1 VDAVDAWMKKRI
13 NLSGMNFEI
22 ISNIEEV
29 ETIAVGGRIR
39 DIIGYDAHGI
49 GKKEMKIK
57 LLQINR

>member
-1 VDAVDAWMKKRI
+1 MKKRI

-39 DIIGYDAHGI
+39 GIIGYDAHGI